1 MVSPAVTA
9 ALVGAVVSAVLGGI
23 VSYLVSSSVA
33 KEQVQTQMELEN
45 DQRIREW
52 YERSIALVQRTS
64 DDWWDVMTSGEKD
77 YDIDAQSTF
86 LNRRDELREHAAKG
100 RGLGVDED
108 IITDLHLAADSL
120 SHGVSELDS
129 GKQLA
134 KIEKETL
141 LPTLDSIEEACQQKD
156 GVSG

>member
-9 ALVGAVVSAVLGGI
+9 AIVGAFVSAVLGGI

-33 KEQVQTQMELEN
+33 KEQVHTQMELEN

-64 DDWWDVMTSGEKD
+64 DDWWDVMASGEKD
-77 YDIDAQSTF
+77 FDIDAESTL
-86 LNRRDELREHAAKG
+86 LNRRDEIREHAAKG
-100 RGLGVDED
+100 RGLGVDDE
-108 IITDLHLAADSL
+108 IVTDLHRAADSL
-120 SHGVSELDS
+120 NHAVSELDS

-141 LPTLDSIEEACQQKD
+141 LPTLDNIEEECQQKD
-156 GVSG
+156 GVSE